1 MELTAVLELL
11 RSHPTGGLLIQADS
25 VYVIKVFKEWLG
37 LWRKR
42 DMRRANGKP
51 VENQDLIN
59 EIDRLQNGR
68 DIEWKWV
75 KGHAGHDLNN
85 AADHLARQGATAA
98 MHMELAEMLELL
110 RPYPTGNL
118 LIQVDN
124 AYMIKVFKEWLGLWR
139 KRDMRR
145 ANGKPV
151 ENSDLLVEIDDWL
164 TGRDVKWQWVE
175 GTVGGCPHLR
185 VTLRRG

>member
-1 MELTAVLELL
+1 MLELL
-11 RSHPTGGLLIQADS
+11 RSHPTGSLLIQADS
-25 VYVIKVFKEWLG
+25 VYVIKGFKEWLDQ
-37 LWRKR
+37 WRKR
-42 DMRRANGKP
+42 GMRRANGKP
-51 VENQDLIN
+51 VENQDLIK
-59 EIDRLQNGR
+59 EIDRLLTGR
-68 DIEWKWV
+68 DIKWEWV

-98 MHMELAEMLELL
+98 MRMELAELLELL
-110 RPYPTGNL
+110 RLHPTGDL

-139 KRDMRR
+139 KRNMRK

-151 ENSDLLVEIDDWL
+151 ENSDLLVEIDDCL
-164 TGRDVKWQWVE
+164 TGRDVEWQWVQ

-185 VTLRRG
+185 VTRRRG